1 MEINRAFSRIQPA
14 TLWMRTSILLVL
26 GLFCLPL
33 FVTAGDPEAE
43 AVLAKARKR
52 LGSEAKLNGVQSL
65 RFTGTITTVTGK
77 SNTIEIVLKKPYKQ
91 RQVFVG
97 DKLVREIG
105 LNDYEAWTKVYNK
118 KTPHRYNLIPHTAEA
133 LRRIRAST
141 FENLYFFFPFSNRW
155 RKVEYLD
162 RNDYDGLKVHRVK
175 VSYGKVYYLRYIEE
189 TTGQLV
195 LTEVETGERIVEGGE
210 IVAGGI
216 RFPRTLTTFRKG
228 NEVHRISFDE
238 IQVNPVLD
246 DSLFT
251 LPPLPGLKQK

>member
-1 MEINRAFSRIQPA
+1 
-14 TLWMRTSILLVL
+14 MRTSILLIL
-26 GLFCLPL
+26 GLICSPVL
-33 FVTAGDPEAE
+33 VTAGDPEAE
-43 AVLAKARKR
+43 AILAKARKR

-65 RFTGTITTVTGK
+65 RFTGTITTVKGK
-77 SNTIEIVLKKPYKQ
+77 PNSIEIVLKKPYKQ

-97 DKLVREIG
+97 DKMVREIG
-105 LNDYEAWTKVYNK
+105 LNDYVAWTRVYNK
-118 KTPHRYNLIPHTAEA
+118 KTPSIYNLMLHNSEA

-162 RNDYDGLKVHRVK
+162 RDVYDGLMVHRVK

-210 IVAGGI
+210 MFAGGI
-216 RFPRTLTTFRKG
+216 RFPRTLTTFRDG
-228 NEVHRISFDE
+228 NEVHQIAFDE
-238 IQVNPVLD
+238 IQVNPDLD

>member
-1 MEINRAFSRIQPA
+1 
-14 TLWMRTSILLVL
+14 MRTSILLIS
-26 GLFCLPL
+26 GLICSPL
-33 FVTAGDPEAE
+33 SVTADDPEAE
-43 AVLAKARKR
+43 AILAKARQR
-52 LGSEAKLNGVQSL
+52 LGSEAKLNGVHSL
-65 RFTGTITTVTGK
+65 RFSGTITTVKGK

-105 LNDYEAWTKVYNK
+105 LNDYVAWTRVYNK
-118 KTPHRYNLIPHTAEA
+118 NTPKLYNLMLHTAEA

-141 FENLYFFFPFSNRW
+141 YENLYFFFPYSNRW

-162 RNDYDGLKVHRVK
+162 RNVYDGLMVHRVK
-175 VSYGKVYYLRYIEE
+175 VSYGNVYYLRYIEE
-189 TTGQLV
+189 STGQLV

-210 IVAGGI
+210 MFAGGI
-216 RFPRTLTTFRKG
+216 RFPRTLTTFRDG
-228 NEVHRISFDE
+228 NEVHRIAFDE

-246 DSLFT
+246 DSLFN